1 MSERMKAV
9 IAVVGVALFGAY
21 VAYIGTGFPLAEGFV
36 QPNGDIPD
44 VVRDWLSVRAIVA
57 EGSPT
62 DPISELAQIHLG
74 VVLEGLPHP
83 RTPGALLLQLPLAY
97 VPVAWVWPLMTGL
110 VVLASSATVWMSVR
124 LGGWRWPWIMAFGV
138 PLMITEA
145 MQASILLG
153 SQAPLVG
160 AMAAGAWL
168 IVRNRDSEWAGMLVG
183 LAVTLKLFPALLVPI
198 LWVSNR
204 RRASYTAIAVFAG
217 LNLAGLLLPG
227 VSISGAFDVLSP
239 PVETWPNNLAL
250 GLPPLAVAILGS
262 LAVWLAHRVKID
274 AAMALG
280 IVTMVGLSPVVW
292 NHYLMIL
299 LAPAVWLLGES
310 IFNGI
315 SRLESRPKARG
326 VVAGPFTRS
335 PVDQEGEGQDR

>member
-1 MSERMKAV
+1 VATTLRWFELKMSERTKSLIA
-9 IAVVGVALFGAY
+9 AVVVALFGAY
-21 VAYIGTGFPLAEGFV
+21 VANIGTGFPLAKGFV

-57 EGSPT
+57 EGLPT

-83 RTPGALLLQLPLAY
+83 RTPGALLLQLPLAF
-97 VPVAWVWPLMTGL
+97 VPAGWVWPVMTGL
-110 VVLASSATVWMSVR
+110 VLLAAAAIVWMSVR
-124 LGGWRWPWIMAFGV
+124 LGGWRWPWIVAFGV
-138 PLMITEA
+138 PLMLTEP

-168 IVRNRDSEWAGMLVG
+168 IVRNRDSGWAGMLVG

-204 RRASYTAIAVFAG
+204 RRTSYTALAVFAG
-217 LNLAGLLLPG
+217 LNLPALLLPG
-227 VSISGAFDVLSP
+227 VSISGAIDVLSP
-239 PVETWPNNLAL
+239 PVETWPSNLAL
-250 GLPPLAVAILGS
+250 GLSPLAIAILGS

-274 AAMALG
+274 SAMSLG

-292 NHYLMIL
+292 NHYLIIL
-299 LAPAVWLLGES
+299 LAPAVWLLGEA
-310 IFNGI
+310 IFSGI
-315 SRLESRPKARG
+315 NRLESRFVPRQRG
-326 VVAGPFTRS
+326 KGR
-335 PVDQEGEGQDR
+335 DR